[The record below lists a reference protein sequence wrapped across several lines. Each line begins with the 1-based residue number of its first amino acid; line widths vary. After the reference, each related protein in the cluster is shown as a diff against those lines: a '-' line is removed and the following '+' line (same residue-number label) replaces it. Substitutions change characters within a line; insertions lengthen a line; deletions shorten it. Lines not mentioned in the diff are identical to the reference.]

1 MLNLVYGLN
10 LEEDTIELRNIKLED
25 LLNYFSL
32 GKPKRAAVADN
43 LFDFLNILEGST
55 VTSVCCIQEYGMVP
69 GWSGYRP
76 ARPWQ

>member
-10 LEEDTIELRNIKLED
+10 LEEDTIELRNIKLKD
-25 LLNYFSL
+25 FTYFSL
-32 GKPKRAAVADN
+32 GKPKQAAVADN
-43 LFDFLNILEGST
+43 QFDFLNILKGST
-55 VTSVCCIQEYGMVP
+55 VTSVCCIQDYGMVP